1 MAVTKQEDG
10 GLIKVLKKAK
20 KIALIH
26 IDADVNTTAAAA
38 IQTVIDDLKTAGVID
53 HTDPA

>member
-1 MAVTKQEDG
+1 MAVTKEEDG
-10 GLIKVLKKAK
+10 GLILVLKKAK
-20 KIALIH
+20 KIALVH
-26 IDADVNTTAAAA
+26 PDADVNTTAAAA